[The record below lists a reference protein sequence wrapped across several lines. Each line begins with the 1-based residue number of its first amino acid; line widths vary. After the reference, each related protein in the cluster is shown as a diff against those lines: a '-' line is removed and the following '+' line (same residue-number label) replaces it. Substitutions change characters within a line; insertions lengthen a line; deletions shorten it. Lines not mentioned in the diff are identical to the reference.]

1 MLLLLHRA
9 RPHLTQ
15 GSSRTYVS
23 EVTSLESEALQ
34 WGILSFFLVSKSVV
48 TSYMWWQWPCAVNIH
63 YNSLQYCQHVLLP
76 VLSIF
81 PGMWPPWL
89 DIYVTTQPGPRQTY
103 QDWEYKT

>member
-1 MLLLLHRA
+1 MLA
-9 RPHLTQ
+9 RSPHLKVMLFS
-15 GSSRTYVS
+15 GVFY
-23 EVTSLESEALQ
+23 
-34 WGILSFFLVSKSVV
+34 LSFLSVKV
-48 TSYMWWQWPCAVNIH
+48 LSPRICCGSGCAVNIH